1 MSYLRPRGLLAV
13 DNAISHADE
22 LIEFREL
29 VAHDARVSEALV
41 PTGAGL
47 LLVVRES
54 VVSG

>member
-1 MSYLRPRGLLAV
+1 MLRPRGLLAV
-13 DNAISHADE
+13 DNSISHADE
-22 LIEFREL
+22 LSEFREL
-29 VAHDARVSEALV
+29 VAHDARVSEALA